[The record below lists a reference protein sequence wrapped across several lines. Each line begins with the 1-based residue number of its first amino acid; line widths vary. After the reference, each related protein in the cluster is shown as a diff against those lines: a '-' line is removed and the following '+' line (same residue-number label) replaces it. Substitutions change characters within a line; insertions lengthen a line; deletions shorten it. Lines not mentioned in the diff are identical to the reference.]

1 MINIPKGTKDAYSAA
16 TGWSRYADRYIEVEP
31 ETTE

>member
-1 MINIPKGTKDAYSAA
+1 MMPKDAYCTA

-31 ETTE
+31 ETTKPETTE